1 MLPMELPDPMPQL
14 SRQSIGEVLGRV
26 AARLSHRRR
35 GAAPPVDLLIVGG
48 AGGLLAGYLPPGRT
62 TQDCDVMV
70 WSPADAHSAEL
81 WRQLDEIARSVADE
95 FDLPPDWLN
104 RGAGVFEHRLLPGWA
119 ERRIFLIEHG
129 PVRISSP
136 SRVDY
141 LALKLFAGRDV
152 DLDDVLTMGMTRDEA
167 TFVRR
172 ALESWDANHFAAHTV
187 AGTMERLEAVMLAQ
201 EETSS

>member
-1 MLPMELPDPMPQL
+1 MPPL
-14 SRQSIGEVLGRV
+14 SRQSIGEVLSRV
-26 AARLSHRRR
+26 AERLSRDWSD
-35 GAAPPVDLLIVGG
+35 AAPPVDLLIVGG

-70 WSPADAHSAEL
+70 WSPADARATDL

-104 RGAGVFEHRLLPGWA
+104 RGAGVFEHRLLPGWT
-119 ERRIFLIEHG
+119 ERRIVLIEHG
-129 PVRISSP
+129 PVRFSSP

-152 DLDDVLTMGMTRDEA
+152 DLDDVLTMRITRDEA
-167 TFVRR
+167 AFVRR
-172 ALESWDANHFAAHTV
+172 TLESWDANHFAAHTV
-187 AGTMERLEAVMLAQ
+187 AGTLERLEAVVLAQ
-201 EETSS
+201 EETPS